1 MAIEMPDLKGNKK
14 VYLWVGGAALLF
26 VGYRW
31 YQSRQAASAAAAT
44 PVDATLGTGSVTDA
58 PGGAYGPGNV
68 QYGGA
73 DITTPTE
80 TPSTN
85 AQWSTAA
92 VTALVN
98 QGWDGMTVQTA
109 IGRFLTDASV
119 DTGQETIVRAAI
131 GAVGNPPQGN
141 HTIIHMPTPAPS
153 PTPTPTPTPGAKYGP
168 ISGPPALK
176 LGAVTRSTI
185 RVTWQPLKNA
195 TAYHETLT
203 GGGINKAQDT
213 TATYAYYTGL
223 KPNTTY
229 SFHAYGKTPESLG
242 ATAALTIKT
251 AK

>member
-1 MAIEMPDLKGNKK
+1 MALEMPDLKGNKK
-14 VYLWVGGAALLF
+14 VYLWVGGAAVLF

-31 YQSRQAASAAAAT
+31 YQSRQVAATAAAT
-44 PVDATLGTGSVTDA
+44 PTDTTMGTGSVTDA
-58 PGGAYGPGNV
+58 AGGAYGPGNV

-73 DITTPTE
+73 DITAPTE
-80 TPSTN
+80 TPKTN
-85 AQWSTAA
+85 AQWSNAA

-109 IGRFLTDASV
+109 LGRFLTDASL

-131 GAVGNPPQGN
+131 GAVGNPPQGA
-141 HTIIHMPTPAPS
+141 HTIIHMPTPTPS
-153 PTPTPTPTPGAKYGP
+153 PTPTPGAKYGP
-168 ISGPPALK
+168 ISGPPVLS
-176 LGAVTRSTI
+176 LGAVTRTSI

-195 TAYHETLT
+195 TAYHETLS
-203 GGGINKAQDT
+203 GGGVNKAQDT

-229 SFHAYGKTPESLG
+229 TFHVYGKTPESLG
-242 ATAALTIKT
+242 ATASKSIKT